1 MIKLI
6 GYARISTRQQDA
18 DGQQAELLSAGVR
31 RDDLYVD
38 QGSSGARAAR
48 PQLDVAV
55 TALEPGDTFVI
66 ATLDRLGMATQN
78 VLAFAQ
84 KLSSR
89 GVALRV
95 LDLGGGDTDTST
107 PTGSMLFTVMAA
119 LGQMEHEIKR
129 ERVLDSID
137 RRRKAGKNLGGRP
150 RRITNRQIRN
160 ANKLIEAGEPTA
172 QVVRDFGMSRA
183 TFYRRARA
191 LGLMPDQSGDEAS
204 ESEGDPHTTTTTLNA
219 STGIGTTPLNRVSPT

>member
-1 MIKLI
+1 MTKLI
-6 GYARISTRQQDA
+6 GYARISTRNGA
-18 DGQQAELLSAGVR
+18 TDGQRAELLAAGVR

-38 QGSSGARAAR
+38 EGSSGARAPR

-66 ATLDRLGMATQN
+66 VSLDRLGKSTQN
-78 VLAFAQ
+78 VLAFAEG
-84 KLSSR
+84 LSGR
-89 GVALRV
+89 GVELRV
-95 LDLGGGDTDTST
+95 LNFCGGDVDTAT
-107 PTGSMLFTVMAA
+107 PPGPMLFTTMAA

-160 ANKLIEAGEPTA
+160 ANRLMEAGEPTA
-172 QVVRDFGMSRA
+172 LVVRDFGMSRA

-191 LGLMPDQSGDEAS
+191 LGLMPDQSGDEKPEIDDA
-204 ESEGDPHTTTTTLNA
+204 
-219 STGIGTTPLNRVSPT
+219 V

>member
-6 GYARISTRQQDA
+6 GYARVSTRQLPT
-18 DGQQAELLSAGVR
+18 DGQRAEILAAGVR

-38 QGSSGARAAR
+38 QGSSGARASR
-48 PQLDVAV
+48 PQLDLAL

-66 ATLDRLGMATQN
+66 ASLDRLGQSTQN
-78 VLAFAQ
+78 VLALAED
-84 KLSSR
+84 LNGR
-89 GVALRV
+89 GVELRV
-95 LDLGGGDTDTST
+95 LNLGGGDVDTAT

-137 RRRKAGKNLGGRP
+137 KRRNAGKNLGGRP
-150 RRITNRQIRN
+150 RRITNRQIRS
-160 ANKLIEAGEPTA
+160 ANRLIEDGEPTA
-172 QVVRDFGMSRA
+172 EVVRDFGMSRA

-191 LGLMPDQSGDEAS
+191 LGLMPDQSGDETAKSDGAS
-204 ESEGDPHTTTTTLNA
+204 
-219 STGIGTTPLNRVSPT
+219 

>member
-1 MIKLI
+1 MKKLI
-6 GYARISTRQQDA
+6 GYARISTRNGA
-18 DGQQAELLSAGVR
+18 TDGQRAEILAAGVR

-38 QGSSGARAAR
+38 EGNSGARATR

-55 TALEPGDTFVI
+55 AALEPGDTFVI
-66 ATLDRLGMATQN
+66 ASLDRLGKSTQN
-78 VLAFAQ
+78 VLAFAEG
-84 KLSSR
+84 LSGR
-89 GVALRV
+89 GVELRV
-95 LDLGGGDTDTST
+95 LNFGGGDVDTAT
-107 PTGSMLFTVMAA
+107 PTGFMLFTTMAA

-137 RRRKAGKNLGGRP
+137 RRRRAGKNLGGRP

-191 LGLMPDQSGDEAS
+191 LGLMPDQSGDETQ
-204 ESEGDPHTTTTTLNA
+204 ERD
-219 STGIGTTPLNRVSPT
+219 GTR